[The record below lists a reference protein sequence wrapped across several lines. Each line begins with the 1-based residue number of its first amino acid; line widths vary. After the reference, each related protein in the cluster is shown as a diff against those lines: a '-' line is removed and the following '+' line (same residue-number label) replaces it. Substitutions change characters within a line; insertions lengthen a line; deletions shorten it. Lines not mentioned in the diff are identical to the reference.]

1 MAAGLD
7 PRWRKVLR
15 DLLSHKLRTTLVIL
29 SIAVGIFAILVVMGG
44 RGVLLDT
51 FGNNFPK
58 SNPSTAILYTSG
70 FDRSLIE
77 RVERVPGVRGADGRR
92 VVSLRYRAGNVT
104 ALAAAPAQVAQAVR
118 SKAIELV
125 SAEGWTTS
133 RLEIVFPEAGTAWP
147 PPRGEVVLDTSDR
160 QLVGLGTG
168 DLLTVETADGSKK
181 LLRIAGFAYD
191 INAFPAMFVGHI
203 RGYLTAATMA
213 DLGAPEPMSELLVA
227 LDTAGLDRAGATR
240 IVSRIRDQ
248 VVEPTGVHVL
258 ATYVP
263 EIGSHRLG
271 DIFKAVSVLL
281 LALGVMALV
290 LSGFLVVNTV
300 TALLTQQTRQL
311 GIMKAIGG
319 TSGQITRMYLVLVAI
334 YGGLALLIGLPLG
347 AYMASWFAV
356 FAGGLLNFGP
366 GSTAPPL
373 YSIELAVAVGFVV
386 PIVAAYVP
394 VRAGTR
400 VSVAKAL
407 SSTGISGAHFGT
419 GLVDRVLGRIR
430 GLPRPVALALRN
442 TFLRKGRLAIT
453 LATLVLASAVVMS
466 VGSVRASILATVAD
480 MSSWWKYDVQ
490 ITFAQ
495 PVASR
500 LAEREAARVSGV
512 TGSEGWIVAAASLK
526 RGDGTENE
534 GISVIGLPPATTFIV
549 PQMIEGRW
557 LQAGDTDGVVI
568 NTDVVN
574 AEHLAVG
581 DAVKLKVRGV
591 DGSFKIIGVT
601 RGQLMG
607 PVFFANVASL
617 DALLSAGGSITRLM
631 VRTASHSLADQDA
644 AGDRLERHFS
654 DLGLAVSGVQ
664 GQARVSEG
672 FANQLGILVTFLIIM
687 AVILAT
693 VGVIGLSGTMI
704 INVLESTR
712 EIGVMRAI
720 GASHGSIFQVFVTE
734 GVVIG
739 ILSWAGGLLLSL
751 PMSWGLV
758 RLLEGAIGVPL
769 TYAFSWATV
778 GEWLLVVSAISAVA
792 SLLPSYNAAQVSVRD
807 AIAYE

>member
-1 MAAGLD
+1 MDIGID

-15 DLLSHKLRTTLVIL
+15 DLMAHKLRTLLVVL

-44 RGVLLDT
+44 RGILLDT
-51 FGNNFPK
+51 FANNFPK
-58 SNPSTAILYTSG
+58 SNPSTAVLYTSG
-70 FDRSLIE
+70 FDDSLIE
-77 RVERVPGVRGADGRR
+77 GVKRVVGVRDADGRR
-92 VVSLRYRAGNVT
+92 IVSLRYRAGDTT
-104 ALAAAPAQVAQAVR
+104 ALAETPVQVEQAVR

-125 SAEGWTTS
+125 SAEDWATS
-133 RLEIVFPEAGTAWP
+133 RLEVVFPEAGTAWP
-147 PPRGEVVLDTSDR
+147 PPPGEIVLDTSDR
-160 QLVGLGTG
+160 QVVGLQAG
-168 DLLTVETADGSKK
+168 DLMTVEMADGGKK
-181 LLRIAGFAYD
+181 LLRVAGFAHD

-203 RGYLTAATMA
+203 RGYVTPATMA
-213 DLGAPEPMSELLVA
+213 ELGAPKVMSELLIA
-227 LDTAGLDRAGATR
+227 LDTTGIDRAGATR
-240 IVSRIRDQ
+240 IISRIRDE
-248 VVEPTGVHVL
+248 VVKPTGVKVL

-281 LALGVMALV
+281 LALGVMAVV

-300 TALLTQQTRQL
+300 TALMTQQVRQL
-311 GIMKAIGG
+311 GIMKSIGG

-334 YGGLALLIGLPLG
+334 YGGMALLIGIPLG
-347 AYMASWFAV
+347 AFMASWFAV
-356 FAGGLLNFGP
+356 FARGLLNFGP
-366 GSTAPPL
+366 GPTTPPL
-373 YSIELAVAVGFVV
+373 YAIELAVAVGFVV
-386 PIVAAYVP
+386 PLVAAYPP

-400 VSVAKAL
+400 MSVAKAL
-407 SSTGISGAHFGT
+407 NATGMSGANFGH
-419 GLVDRVLGRIR
+419 GLVDRILGRIR

-442 TFLRKGRLAIT
+442 TFLRKGRLALT
-453 LATLVLASAVVMS
+453 LTTLVLASAVIMS
-466 VGSVRASILATVAD
+466 VGSVQASILATVSD

-490 ITFAQ
+490 ITFVQ
-495 PVASR
+495 PVALR
-500 LAEREAARVSGV
+500 LAQREATKVSGV
-512 TGSEGWIVAAASLK
+512 TGSEGWIVAPASLK

-534 GISVIGLPPATTFIV
+534 TLSVIGLPPDTTFIV
-549 PQMIEGRW
+549 PQITAGRW
-557 LQAGDTDGVVI
+557 LRPGESDGVVV

-574 AEHLAVG
+574 AEHLAIG
-581 DAVKLKVRGV
+581 DAVKLKVRGI
-591 DGSFKIIGVT
+591 DCSFKVVGIT

-607 PVFFANVASL
+607 SVFFASVDSL
-617 DALLSAGGSITRLM
+617 DSLLSAKGSITRLM
-631 VRTASHSLADQDA
+631 VRTSSHSAADQDA
-644 AGDRLERHFS
+644 AGDRLERRFR
-654 DLGLAVSGVQ
+654 DLGLTVSGVQ

-739 ILSWAGGLLLSL
+739 VLSWAGGLLLSL

-758 RLLEGAIGVPL
+758 RLLETAIGVPL

-778 GEWLLVVSAISAVA
+778 GGWLLIVSAISALA
-792 SLLPSYNAAQVSVRD
+792 SLLPAYNAAQVSVRD